1 MLSFVERSRHET
13 ACRPSRFYGYVSGI
27 TISDDVDY
35 DVKTVMG
42 LGSNKGRAV
51 AFGLPPNKGKFQKAL
66 ERVQNNK
73 LEVVVTY
80 KIVNDEPVITK
91 VTISSNAPKWI

>member
-13 ACRPSRFYGYVSGI
+13 ACRPSRFYGYVGGI

-42 LGSNKGRAV
+42 LGSNKGRAM
-51 AFGLPPNKGKFQKAL
+51 AFRFPQQGKIS
-66 ERVQNNK
+66 EGIGGVQNNK

-80 KIVNDEPVITK
+80 KIVNGEPVITK